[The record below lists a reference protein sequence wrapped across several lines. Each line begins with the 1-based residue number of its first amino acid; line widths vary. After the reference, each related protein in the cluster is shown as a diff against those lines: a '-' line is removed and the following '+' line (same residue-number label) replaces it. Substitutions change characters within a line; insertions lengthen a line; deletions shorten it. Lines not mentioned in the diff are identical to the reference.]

1 MRTELNS
8 PFNVADFNRDLR
20 LPFTGAA
27 LPAVVGLAGAALLV
41 YLATEVSVKLIA
53 AAVGAAIC
61 VSGAFISGNPR
72 LYCLWGLMFT
82 IPFDLSKRF
91 GPIFLKLGGE
101 SSFRLELSDV
111 FLLPLAIFVLRDIW
125 TGRLKGLRIPKVT
138 IVWFVIMLMGVGW
151 IIAGP
156 WRMTAAHEVVRML
169 KVMILFLV
177 VCNELQRPNRILHC
191 VTGITLGVALQS
203 VVAVIQYVTRAHL
216 GLDLLGETG
225 TVAIKNL
232 ESTSVQ
238 GEKVFR
244 VGAFLSHPN
253 LLGIFLAA
261 LIPVAIGAF
270 LLRLGKGHKL
280 FFLTTAGLGMA
291 ALVATL
297 SRSGWLSFAA
307 SFTLLMILM
316 ILHRGLRRRSLLA
329 ASVATLTLLLVSA
342 IFAPQIM
349 ARIFSSRVDAMLG
362 RAEYLHDAWGMIRAK
377 PLLGWGL
384 NSYVLAVGPFTKYHS
399 NWAARKHYKD
409 WIPPVHN
416 IYFLWWAETGI
427 IGLALHVLLLVC
439 VVWPGFGNL
448 RVKNE
453 MLFAV
458 NAACLSAMLAF
469 WVDGFFSL
477 SLRFNHILRVFW
489 VLAAIMMAVR
499 YLRLQE
505 SKNAPALGRTQP
517 ADALL
522 ARHQHGG
529 GPRWITPVHP

>member
-1 MRTELNS
+1 MRTELNLPMNEAS
-8 PFNVADFNRDLR
+8 FTHDSR
-20 LPFTGAA
+20 LSLAG
-27 LPAVVGLAGAALLV
+27 LGLASIGGLVGTALLV
-41 YLATEVSVKLIA
+41 FLAVGTSVKLIA
-53 AAVGAAIC
+53 AVVAAAIC
-61 VSGAFISGNPR
+61 VSGAYISGNFR

-111 FLLPLAIFVLRDIW
+111 FLLPLAIFLLRDIW
-125 TGRLKGLRIPKVT
+125 GGRLKGLRIPKVT
-138 IVWFVIMLMGVGW
+138 YVWFVIILMGVGW

-169 KVMILFLV
+169 KVMVLFVV
-177 VCNELQRPNRILHC
+177 VCNELRRPNRILHC
-191 VTGITLGVALQS
+191 VTGITLGVTLQS
-203 VVAVIQYVTRAHL
+203 VVALIQYFTRAHL

-225 TVAIKNL
+225 TVAIRNL

-244 VGAFLSHPN
+244 VGGFLSHPN

-261 LIPVAIGAF
+261 LIPVAIAAF
-270 LLRLGKGHKL
+270 LLRLGKVHKL
-280 FFLTTAGLGMA
+280 FFLGTAALGMA

-307 SFTLLMILM
+307 AFTLLMALM
-316 ILHRGLRRRSLLA
+316 ILHRGLRRRSMLA
-329 ASVATLTLLLVSA
+329 AAAATLTLLVVSA
-342 IFAPQIM
+342 IFAPQII
-349 ARIFSSRVDAMLG
+349 ARIFSSREAAMLG
-362 RAEYLHDAWGMIRAK
+362 RAEYLHDAWGMIKVK
-377 PLLGWGL
+377 PILGWGL

-427 IGLALHVLLLVC
+427 IGLAVHLLLLVC
-439 VVWPGFGNL
+439 VAWPGIGNL

-489 VLAAIMMAVR
+489 VLAAILMAVR

-505 SKNAPALGRTQP
+505 STKVLVPTQRP
-517 ADALL
+517 KVLL
-522 ARHQHGG
+522 ASNQHGG
-529 GPRWITPVHP
+529 GPRWISPVHP